1 VGQVVDEVG
10 GLLNIADREGP
21 KARARLAFGTRAQ
34 NFIVV
39 RANDT
44 EGLFLTLL
52 KVRRDGS
59 LGGLGAL
66 FEVFR
71 VLSFPVVQVVNAV
84 NQRFVALL
92 QTHHQRGGRRDFAQ
106 FEHRGDAEEVFTFA
120 LRVYPKVG

>member
-1 VGQVVDEVG
+1 MSQVVDEVG
-10 GLLNIADREGP
+10 GKLNIADREGP

-52 KVRRDGS
+52 IVRRDRS
-59 LGGLGAL
+59 LGGLRAL

-71 VLSFPVVQVVNAV
+71 VFSIPVVQVVNAV
-84 NQRFVALL
+84 NQSLVALL
-92 QTHHQRGGRRDFAQ
+92 QAHHQRGRRRDFAQ
-106 FEHRGDAEEVFTFA
+106 FEHSGDAKEVFTFA
-120 LRVYPKVG
+120 LRVDPKVG